1 MTKLAIF
8 QHVSWE
14 GPGKFLHSAAARCS
28 VDCKVVKIWQ
38 DPVPDLTFYDGLII
52 LGGGPN
58 VDQEEQYPFLRREK
72 EAIRSWLASDRPCL
86 GICLGHQLLADAL
99 GAKIG
104 PNFCHS
110 IGFIEG
116 HLTGNGRRHPLFSS
130 ISTHLQLF
138 KWHGYAVLP
147 PVPRHFHILATSKEC
162 QVEAF
167 TLQDRP
173 HIIGVQFDNHAA
185 HPADVACW
193 LRHDA
198 CWLQSLTNKNIN
210 PRRVQAEAI
219 SRHFEM
225 KHQFEQFFENFIKII
240 RGKDRCF

>member
-14 GPGKFLHSAAARCS
+14 GPGKFLHSAAAHCG
-28 VDCKVVKIWQ
+28 VDCKVIKIWQ

-58 VDQEEQYPFLRREK
+58 VDQEDKYPFLRPEK
-72 EAIRSWLASDRPCL
+72 EAIRNWLTSDRPCL

-99 GAKIG
+99 GARVG

-110 IGFIEG
+110 IGFTEG
-116 HLTGNGRRHPLFSS
+116 HLTGDGRHHPVFAS
-130 ISTHLQLF
+130 IDNHFPLF

-162 QVEAF
+162 QIEAF
-167 TLQDRP
+167 TLKERP

-185 HPADVACW
+185 HPEDVAAWIHNDSSW
-193 LRHDA
+193 LR
-198 CWLQSLTNKNIN
+198 SLPNKNIN
-210 PRRVQAEAI
+210 PRLILAETVR
-219 SRHFEM
+219 RHHEM
-225 KHQFEQFFENFIKII
+225 EHQFELFFENFITIV
-240 RGKDRCF
+240 RNRERSS